1 MVPLIFVRLQTINLH
16 VYIYTLYIIYSIYTL
31 HRHILQYKCSICD
44 LYVFYICS
52 IYVLYMFY
60 IWSICSIS
68 VLYMFYICSIYT
80 LLYIYIYVYIA
91 HRWSPTP
98 TQSGG
103 AGMTLWTHTHLAA
116 GQGGLYHPVSIC
128 VLYIHHPS
136 IQKIDPSES
145 DMLIYIIHPKTEIFE
160 LCIHH
165 PSIQISHFPM
175 ADLFLSGHNW
185 ASAPTPARGRELRR
199 PGATDISM
207 CFNVYSIILYIKIYF
222 IDSDW
227 TMAIHRPKMT

>member
-1 MVPLIFVRLQTINLH
+1 MW
-16 VYIYTLYIIYSIYTL
+16 
-31 HRHILQYKCSICD
+31 SICV
-44 LYVFYICS
+44 LYMFYICSVYVLYMIYMFYICS
-52 IYVLYMFY
+52 IYVLYLFY
-60 IWSICSIS
+60 IHS
-68 VLYMFYICSIYT
+68 T
-80 LLYIYIYVYIA
+80 LHIYIYVYIA

-103 AGMTLWTHTHLAA
+103 REWPSPLYTMDLWTHTHLAA